1 MKQNRQFCSILS
13 NGVDPKSQT
22 LHDAAI
28 EGGNVKKVV
37 CLLAGL
43 VIATFGLTAPAN
55 ASNATSAPAIAP
67 AVAKYKG
74 CKVMRKAY
82 PAGVARTQAAAND
95 AVARGYW
102 PPEVNKAVYAKN
114 KKLDPDKDGV
124 ACPAEASDDAFTG
137 GGDDGG
143 GSGGDSGFS
152 PAEEEY
158 IDFLFDWWYTEN
170 YPSER
175 RDFCIS
181 LSYGGSDFYYN
192 VGTEVAPDFGVDPGR
207 GIAITQAFFRVV
219 CEDEWGIFL

>member
-1 MKQNRQFCSILS
+1 M
-13 NGVDPKSQT
+13 
-22 LHDAAI
+22 
-28 EGGNVKKVV
+28 KKVL
-37 CLLAGL
+37 CLGVGLILATVGL
-43 VIATFGLTAPAN
+43 VAPAHASSGATAPAL
-55 ASNATSAPAIAP
+55 AP

-74 CKVMRKAY
+74 CKVMRQAY

-102 PPEVNKAVYAKN
+102 PPEVNKAVYTKN

-158 IDFLFDWWYTEN
+158 IDFLFDFWYGEQTS
-170 YPSER
+170 YER
-175 RDFCIS
+175 RDVCVA
-181 LSYGGSDFYYN
+181 LRATGGGDLYYRF
-192 VGTEVAPDFGVDPGR
+192 GTEIAPDFGVSQGR

-219 CEDEWGIFL
+219 CEDEWGIGL